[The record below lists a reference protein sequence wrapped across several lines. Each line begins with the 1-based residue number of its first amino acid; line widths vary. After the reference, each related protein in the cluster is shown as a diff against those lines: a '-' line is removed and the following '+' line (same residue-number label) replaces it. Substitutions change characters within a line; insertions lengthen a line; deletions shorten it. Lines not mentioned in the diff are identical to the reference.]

1 MESRVSPQA
10 TRADKKRRTGTS
22 AQRLSTGRDLTWVA
36 ALYIVPA
43 KCSYIDSM
51 EKYAMHAVQVRE
63 LKNNPSQA
71 LRIAEQD
78 MVVVMN
84 RDHPSALLFHFD
96 EAMLKKAGVSVA
108 LATALFRDGS
118 LSLAR
123 AAKVAGMPLVE
134 FMQHLSR
141 LGIAIVQGTEEDAG
155 KDMETLEVW
164 LKSS

>member
-1 MESRVSPQA
+1 
-10 TRADKKRRTGTS
+10 
-22 AQRLSTGRDLTWVA
+22 
-36 ALYIVPA
+36 
-43 KCSYIDSM
+43 
-51 EKYAMHAVQVRE
+51 MHAVQVRE

-71 LRIAEQD
+71 LRIAEQE

-84 RDHPSALLFHFD
+84 RDHPSALLLHFD

-108 LATALFRDGS
+108 LATALFRDGG
-118 LSLAR
+118 LSLGR
-123 AAKVAGMPLVE
+123 ASKVAGIPTVD

-141 LGIAIVQGTEEDAG
+141 LGIAVVQGTAEDAG